1 MIIIHTPEEIE
12 KIAAASRLTAETLS
26 MLEKA
31 VKPGMST
38 LDLDHLAE
46 NLSETE
52 AVHLPRRDTK
62 AIPDP
67 SAHRSMTL

>member
-31 VKPGMST
+31 VKPGMREGIRRLSRI
-38 LDLDHLAE
+38 HL
-46 NLSETE
+46 
-52 AVHLPRRDTK
+52 R
-62 AIPDP
+62 IGQ
-67 SAHRSMTL
+67 